1 MKPKLT
7 IRSIYVV
14 VIVGW
19 AGAATAVS
27 LGPVSVSMSADGA
40 NRVVRIFSTALVDEP
55 IVTLVL
61 HADCGRQ
68 SSSRYVLFAEAPR
81 QQLIRPGVASSL
93 AVGNASPRA
102 VAAWSPEAAPPQV
115 VRRPSVASIK
125 PVVARADRLAPERRA
140 FSLASMGQIRQPGKL
155 QLAVWEPLPD
165 RSPWLRAS
173 AELRS
178 APSAD
183 LAHRVAAPALWR
195 ALKAQPQDLLRTADR
210 LRGLEGEVGALR
222 SLAASHRTEISS
234 ARESLHATQTQR
246 YTNLAMAVGLA
257 LLAGAAA
264 VLFWHRSRRAE
275 MLAPY
280 ASWSSAVEPH
290 GDAVVQDEPEEALP
304 EVAAQVAEPV
314 TAKVQPAAA
323 AQPAV
328 LPEHEPMKS
337 QSGAPLEFTLSP
349 VYPASTPVQADHST
363 PGMKVDTLHGAQQ
376 QSEFFASLG
385 QFDEAVA
392 VLSGYLAETRER
404 PVLAFLELFQIYHAL
419 GRRAEY
425 EELQSTF
432 RQTFGMDV
440 LSFGAFSNER
450 RELETYPVAVSRIAA
465 SWPSQSS
472 LDLIEDLLFKRPVAP
487 RELLSLD
494 AYRELIWLYSLG
506 QEIVYSTGM
515 AAVSQSMSGT
525 SLPNDH
531 FILPWTVDSEKGPPE
546 LSLDRLTDI
555 DVAPGMSG
563 FGLDIDL
570 SAGSGEPLQQS
581 RADGRLEP
589 AGAARKVPYGAAP
602 PDVPN
607 AFDAATEF
615 QHRQ

>member
-14 VIVGW
+14 VFLVS
-19 AGAATAVS
+19 AGAASAVS
-27 LGPVSVSMSADGA
+27 LDPVSGAAVVGRSLELSAPLQFDDVAQAGGSA
-40 NRVVRIFSTALVDEP
+40 CINAE
-55 IVTLVL
+55 VL
-61 HADCGRQ
+61 HAGCGRQ
-68 SSSRYVLFAEAPR
+68 SSRRYVLFAEAPR

-93 AVGNASPRA
+93 AVGNAGPRA
-102 VAAWSPEAAPPQV
+102 VQAWAPQAAPPQV
-115 VRRPSVASIK
+115 VR
-125 PVVARADRLAPERRA
+125 
-140 FSLASMGQIRQPGKL
+140 

-178 APSAD
+178 ASSAD
-183 LAHRVAAPALWR
+183 LAHRVSAPALWR

-210 LRGLEGEVGALR
+210 LRGLEGEVGSLR

-234 ARESLHATQTQR
+234 ARESLQATQTQR

-264 VLFWHRSRRAE
+264 ALFWHRSRRAE
-275 MLAPY
+275 TLAPY
-280 ASWSSAVEPH
+280 ATWSPAVEPH
-290 GDAVVQDEPEEALP
+290 GDAVVQEEP
-304 EVAAQVAEPV
+304 EVASPEIAAPVAEPA

-328 LPEHEPMKS
+328 LPEHEPLKS

-392 VLSGYLAETRER
+392 VLSGYLAETRDR

-432 RQTFGMDV
+432 RQTFGMDA

-450 RELETYPVAVSRIAA
+450 RELESYPVAVSRIAA

-472 LDLIEDLLFKRPVAP
+472 LDLIEDLLFMRPAAP

-515 AAVSQSMSGT
+515 AAGLQSMGGIN
-525 SLPNDH
+525 LPNDH
-531 FILPWTVDSEKGPPE
+531 FILPWAVDSEKAPPE

-570 SAGSGEPLQQS
+570 SAGSEEALQQS
-581 RADGRLEP
+581 RADGRVGP
-589 AGAARKVPYGAAP
+589 ARAARQVPYGAAP

-615 QHRQ
+615 QRRQ

>member
-14 VIVGW
+14 VFLVS
-19 AGAATAVS
+19 AGAASAVS
-27 LGPVSVSMSADGA
+27 LGPVSGAAVVKRSLELSAPLQFDDVAQAGGSA
-40 NRVVRIFSTALVDEP
+40 CINAE
-55 IVTLVL
+55 VL
-61 HADCGRQ
+61 HAGCGRQ
-68 SSSRYVLFAEAPR
+68 SSRRYVLFAGAPR

-115 VRRPSVASIK
+115 VRRPSVARIK
-125 PVVARADRLAPERRA
+125 PVVARADRPAPERRA

-155 QLAVWEPLPD
+155 QLAVWEPLPE
-165 RSPWLRAS
+165 RSPWLG
-173 AELRS
+173 
-178 APSAD
+178 AP
-183 LAHRVAAPALWR
+183 
-195 ALKAQPQDLLRTADR
+195 KAQPQDLLRTADR
-210 LRGLEGEVGALR
+210 LHGLEGEVGALR
-222 SLAASHRTEISS
+222 SLAASHQTEISF
-234 ARESLHATQTQR
+234 ARESLHAAQTQR

-264 VLFWHRSRRAE
+264 ALFWHRSRRAE

-280 ASWSSAVEPH
+280 ASWSPAVEPH
-290 GDAVVQDEPEEALP
+290 GDAVVQEEPEEASP
-304 EVAAQVAEPV
+304 EVAAPVAEPV
-314 TAKVQPAAA
+314 TAKVQQAAS

-328 LPEHEPMKS
+328 LPEHEPLES
-337 QSGAPLEFTLSP
+337 QSGAPFEFTLSP
-349 VYPASTPVQADHST
+349 VHQAPTPVQADHST

-419 GRRAEY
+419 GRRAGY

-450 RELETYPVAVSRIAA
+450 RELESYPVVVSRIAA

-472 LDLIEDLLFKRPVAP
+472 LDLIEDLLFKRPAAP
-487 RELLSLD
+487 REMLSLD

-515 AAVSQSMSGT
+515 AAGLQLMGGT
-525 SLPNDH
+525 NLPNDH
-531 FILPWTVDSEKGPPE
+531 FILPWAVDSEKGPPE

-555 DVAPGMSG
+555 DVAPGMGG

-570 SAGSGEPLQQS
+570 SAGSGESVQQS
-581 RADGRLEP
+581 RADGRVEP
-589 AGAARKVPYGAAP
+589 AGAARQVPYGAAP

-615 QHRQ
+615 QRRQ